1 MWKALQLSRSTR
13 GTFIRRRR
21 HRQLKRMTPKAALWK
36 SCAWV
41 VFFVKHVLTQTQHN
55 TEWPCTEE
63 RLVYSSYAYH
73 SRVKSFGN
81 TLSYIRRSPL
91 ILQHPCE
98 ENYFGE
104 KNPPAIYLGEK
115 VFLSSDGFESSLLPL
130 TIPTYFVMPPAIVSA
145 VTFVENSR
153 MLLVINEKVFIFS
166 FLSLEGWQRTKGI
179 DRPVTEIKNI
189 DCCFSLED
197 PVCRRVSN
205 TIIAYKPEDP
215 IDYSNIFFSKD
226 GGYSF
231 DRIPN
236 APSSSTSIHD
246 YNYITLS
253 QIVASTNA
261 TVGYKESSY
270 FVYGGALYMNNRKD
284 SQFCLEPCGND
295 TSISFIPPG
304 LRGFIILRTN
314 NSLLFSFNNGL
325 TIEPITVHP
334 TEEYGNESFILN
346 GKGFCNVAAHKNEIA
361 AITNDLKLFYGSL
374 DMVATKMVHIGTAM
388 LNATDG
394 HCDAMTFV
402 TTGILLL
409 FHPIRSNESEYY
421 NFEKCTIN
429 IQDRLMSVQP
439 PLQPCPVEILS
450 GDFHNKMY
458 YLDMKQELHFN
469 VTFVPKEGTDAHP
482 YVTVSNPHVLAFQAR
497 IVEDGYTYNGN
508 TKYSMHIRLL
518 QQQFSNM
525 AHPEFQEDIYI
536 GRLSTI
542 TVDIYNKGIFCIDMH
557 PLTALIAMDC
567 PPRKHIR
574 IVKTTTAC
582 SKGLFKSVLLQN
594 NFSYSISHK
603 VYDPTFRGREHLV
616 QEDLN
621 VTYRYDLWGCPLLLY
636 YDSPWLPL
644 LELWDNDEFVEYVS
658 ADFVLFEIN
667 GMHNYDYLLTEVE
680 ANCMSR
686 AQNWTTLLNYPE
698 AEPHKAWSR
707 YNYQSCKEPRGNESL
722 PSASSKYQV
731 LNKNEKNR
739 ILFEQYNGI
748 YVFKVIVVDALYS
761 YCELTTVFSVYVH
774 GALPKSEI
782 NAGKTL
788 VSFLVLIF
796 GSILMVYYFPK
807 LLKENARM
815 KSVWT

>member
-1 MWKALQLSRSTR
+1 MIQNT
-13 GTFIRRRR
+13 
-21 HRQLKRMTPKAALWK
+21 ALWK
-36 SCAWV
+36 SCSLTILL
-41 VFFVKHVLTQTQHN
+41 VKCVLSLARFN
-55 TEWPCTEE
+55 GEWPCSEE

-73 SRVKSFGN
+73 SKIKGYGIN
-81 TLSYIRRSPL
+81 LSYKHNNPVL
-91 ILQHPCE
+91 LYHPCTAD
-98 ENYFGE
+98 YFEE
-104 KNPPAIYLGEK
+104 KNPPAIYLGKK
-115 VFLSSDGFESSLLPL
+115 VFLSLDGFESSLLPL
-130 TIPTYFVMPPAIVSA
+130 TISNYYVTSPAIVSA
-145 VTFVENSR
+145 VVFVENSR
-153 MLLVINEKVFIFS
+153 ILLVINEKVFL
-166 FLSLEGWQRTKGI
+166 FLYSTLEGFKKSKGI
-179 DRPVTEIKNI
+179 DRPVTEITNI
-189 DCCFSLED
+189 DCCFSAED
-197 PVCRRVSN
+197 PVCRRVGN

-215 IDYSNIFFSKD
+215 TDYSNIFFSKD

-231 DRIPN
+231 SRISN
-236 APSSSTSIHD
+236 TPSSSTAIRA
-246 YNYITLS
+246 YNFISLS
-253 QIVASTNA
+253 QIAVFTNA
-261 TVGYKESSY
+261 TVGYRESSY
-270 FVYGGALYMNNRKD
+270 FIYGGALYMNNRKG
-284 SQFCLEPCGND
+284 SLFCLEPCENE
-295 TSISFIPPG
+295 TIISLIPPG
-304 LRGFIILRTN
+304 LRGFIILWTN

-325 TIEPITVHP
+325 TVEPITVHP
-334 TEEYGNESFILN
+334 TEKYGNKSFLLH
-346 GKGFCNVAAHKNEIA
+346 GKGFCNVAVRTNEIA

-374 DMVATKMVHIGTAM
+374 DMVSTKMVHIGDADT
-388 LNATDG
+388 NATDEF
-394 HCDAMTFV
+394 CDALTFV
-402 TTGILLL
+402 STGMILL
-409 FHPIRSNESEYY
+409 FHPVRSNESEYY

-429 IQDRLMSVQP
+429 IQDTLMTLQP

-458 YLDMKQELHFN
+458 YLDMKQQLHFN
-469 VTFVPKEGTDAHP
+469 VTFVPKAGTGAHP
-482 YVTVSNPHVLAFQAR
+482 YVTVSNPHVLAFQAH

-508 TKYSMHIRLL
+508 TRYSMKIRLL

-525 AHPEFQEDIYI
+525 ARPEFQEDIYI

-557 PLTALIAMDC
+557 PLTALIAVDC
-567 PPRKHIR
+567 PPKKHIR

-582 SKGLFKSVLLQN
+582 SKGLFKNVVLQN
-594 NFSYSISHK
+594 NFSYSVNHN
-603 VYDPTFRGREHLV
+603 VYDPTFHGRQHLS

-680 ANCMSR
+680 ANCVSQ

-698 AEPHKAWSR
+698 AEPHNAWSR

-722 PSASSKYQV
+722 PSASSIYQV

-739 ILFEQYNGI
+739 ILFQQYNGI

-796 GSILMVYYFPK
+796 GTILMVYYFPK

-815 KSVWT
+815 KSIWT